1 VWLGCRF
8 ALRPEGLGNGLNDY
22 GSNVAYVIPDSGF
35 QFGQN
40 RIQFALI
47 LGGNSPI
54 SELDV
59 CGLRGWMH
67 GMSDTTQ

>member
-1 VWLGCRF
+1 MV
-8 ALRPEGLGNGLNDY
+8 NDY
-22 GSNVAYVIPDSGF
+22 GSNVADVVSDSGF
-35 QFGQN
+35 QFWQN

-54 SELDV
+54 SEQTYAV
-59 CGLRGWMH
+59 FEAGWH

>member
-1 VWLGCRF
+1 MPPLGRRGKLIVAGRF
-8 ALRPEGLGNGLNDY
+8 GTFARRPERLGNGLNDY

-35 QFGQN
+35 QLGQN

-54 SELDV
+54 SE
-59 CGLRGWMH
+59 
-67 GMSDTTQ
+67 